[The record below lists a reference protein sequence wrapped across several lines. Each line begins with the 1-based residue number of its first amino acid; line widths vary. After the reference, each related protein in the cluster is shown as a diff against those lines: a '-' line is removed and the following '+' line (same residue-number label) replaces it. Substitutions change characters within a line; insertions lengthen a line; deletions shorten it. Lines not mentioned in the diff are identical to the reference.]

1 MKVALVHDWLTG
13 MRGGEAVLEAFC
25 ELYPNA
31 DLYTLLHT
39 PSTVSGTIT
48 DRKIVTSFIQR
59 LPFVERR
66 YRMYLPLFPRAIR
79 SFDLSGYDLVLSSSH
94 CVAKGVRVPS
104 GVVHIS
110 YIHTPMRYIWDR
122 YDDYF
127 GPGRASL
134 GVRLAASIAAPRLR
148 AWDVASSEGVDW
160 FIANSR
166 YVAARIKRCYNRES
180 TVIYPPVNCSRFG
193 LADGTVEGKI
203 KRAGKGSGCDPFYL
217 VVSALVPYKR
227 VDVAVEA
234 FTNMGQTGR
243 RLVVIG
249 SGPEGAKLK
258 SAAGPN
264 VEFLGWKSNEEI
276 AQYYREAA
284 ALLFPGEEDFG
295 IVPVEAMAS
304 GTPVL
309 AFAKGGALET
319 VVPPG
324 GTGKREGEAAAPT
337 GLFFGSQ
344 TPEALTKAVEE
355 FERCSSLFDPA
366 AIRAHALEFDSVR
379 FTESIREFITL
390 KREEFARTLKE
401 ER

>member
-31 DLYTLLHT
+31 DLFTLLHT
-39 PSTVSGTIT
+39 PSTVSGIIT
-48 DRKIVTSFIQR
+48 DRKIFTSFIQR

-66 YRMYLPLFPRAIR
+66 YRIYLPLFPRAIGG
-79 SFDLSGYDLVLSSSH
+79 FDLSGYDLVLSSSH
-94 CVAKGVRVPS
+94 CVAKGVRVPP
-104 GVVHIS
+104 GVPHIS

-134 GVRLAASIAAPRLR
+134 GVRLVASIAAPRLR
-148 AWDVASSEGVDW
+148 AWDRASSKGVDW

-193 LADGTVEGKI
+193 LVGGTVDGKM
-203 KRAGKGSGCDPFYL
+203 KESDKEAGCVPFYL

-227 VDVAVEA
+227 VDLAVEA
-234 FTNMGQTGR
+234 FTKMGPAGQ
-243 RLVVIG
+243 RLIVIG
-249 SGPEGAKLK
+249 SGPEEAKLK
-258 SAAGPN
+258 RAAGPN
-264 VEFLGWKSNEEI
+264 VEFLGWMSNEEI

-284 ALLFPGEEDFG
+284 ALIFPGEEDFG

-319 VVPPG
+319 VVGPG
-324 GTGKREGEAAAPT
+324 TEAAVPT

-344 TPEALTKAVEE
+344 TVEALTGAVEE
-355 FERCSSLFDPA
+355 FEQCRALFDPA
-366 AIRAHALEFDSVR
+366 AIRAHALGFDSGR
-379 FTESIREFITL
+379 FTESIRDFIAL
-390 KREEFARTLKE
+390 KREEFSRTLKE
-401 ER
+401 RP